1 MAESPAGREEAI
13 LATGETNLEPEHKRK
28 EDRGSLALAVTQ
40 YLVGP
45 AAVNSLFP
53 GMDAKQITRTLLS
66 LVDQFNV
73 NSFSLTLPDLSNIG
87 VAVCPTVALINH
99 SCQPNCTVVFPDGPS
114 GDMQV
119 VAFKGIAEGEEVR
132 ALPCGL
138 LSRCSVRL

>member
-119 VAFKGIAEGEEVR
+119 VAFKAIAKGEEVR
-132 ALPCGL
+132 ALQCGL
-138 LSRCSVRL
+138 PSR